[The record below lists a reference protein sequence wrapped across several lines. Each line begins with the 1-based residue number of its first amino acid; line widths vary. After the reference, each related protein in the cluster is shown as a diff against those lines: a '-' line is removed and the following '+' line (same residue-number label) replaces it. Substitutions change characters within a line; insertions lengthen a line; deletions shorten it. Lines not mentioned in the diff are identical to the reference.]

1 METPVSHAWSN
12 VGMLEVV
19 MAAAM
24 LAQTGLAQTADLP
37 RGRVIDSVQCA
48 DDPSQSYA
56 LYVPSA
62 YTADREWPVIFAFD
76 PGGRGLNPV
85 EHYQAAAEKYGYI
98 VAGSNNSRNGDWKV
112 SMAAVSAITRDVSAR
127 FNVSAKREYVAG
139 MSGGAR
145 VAMGIALS
153 SPQVAGVFASS
164 AGYPDGHSRSELSFP
179 VFETAGTEDFNR
191 LEMREMDRAL
201 KSPHRLAIFEGGHVW
216 LPSAVAMQAVEWMEI
231 QAMKS
236 GRKPK
241 DQAEIDAIFA
251 SRVAAAD
258 TSREDAASLA
268 AASGIAE
275 DFAGLEDVSPFAARA
290 AQLHT
295 SRAVRDELK
304 QEADLDIQEEQ
315 WGQVVRGEE
324 TLLGDPAQRETALKQ
339 LRGRWKKLS
348 EMANLTDDTAERRMA
363 RRVLGGLSM
372 GVTVQDPDYLA
383 IIREYRPARPT
394 GGAAR

>member
-1 METPVSHAWSN
+1 
-12 VGMLEVV
+12 

>member
-1 METPVSHAWSN
+1 
-12 VGMLEVV
+12 

-24 LAQTGLAQTADLP
+24 LAQTGPAQTADLP
-37 RGRVIDSVQCA
+37 RGRVIDRVQCA